1 MIAAYQRISRADG
14 DLGKDGKD
22 MIHYVLASHGN
33 YAREALNSAKM
44 ICGEDTDRMNLLSV
58 QDDGDGID
66 RFGTEAAALAENLRG
81 EPVLI
86 MADLFGGSPFMTLLS
101 AFRDTEYVCLTGFNL
116 AMVIQMLQYDGD
128 DLHELAED
136 IASIGKDVSIRLIP
150 KIIPEEQN
158 D

>member
-1 MIAAYQRISRADG
+1 MDRAVF
-14 DLGKDGKD
+14 
-22 MIHYVLASHGN
+22 IHNTLRDFVSH
-33 YAREALNSAKM
+33 
-44 ICGEDTDRMNLLSV
+44 
-58 QDDGDGID
+58 
-66 RFGTEAAALAENLRG
+66 
-81 EPVLI
+81 
-86 MADLFGGSPFMTLLS
+86 S

-150 KIIPEEQN
+150 KIIPEEEQN

>member
-1 MIAAYQRISRADG
+1 
-14 DLGKDGKD
+14 
-22 MIHYVLASHGN
+22 MIHYVL
-33 YAREALNSAKM
+33 
-44 ICGEDTDRMNLLSV
+44 
-58 QDDGDGID
+58 D
-66 RFGTEAAALAENLRG
+66 RFGTEAAALAESFRG

-150 KIIPEEQN
+150 KIIPEEEQN

>member
-1 MIAAYQRISRADG
+1 
-14 DLGKDGKD
+14 
-22 MIHYVLASHGN
+22 
-33 YAREALNSAKM
+33 
-44 ICGEDTDRMNLLSV
+44 MNLLSV

-150 KIIPEEQN
+150 KIIPEEEQN

>member
-1 MIAAYQRISRADG
+1 MNRIVFCLHNCFMRN
-14 DLGKDGKD
+14 
-22 MIHYVLASHGN
+22 MN
-33 YAREALNSAKM
+33 Y
-44 ICGEDTDRMNLLSV
+44 TH
-58 QDDGDGID
+58 
-66 RFGTEAAALAENLRG
+66 
-81 EPVLI
+81 
-86 MADLFGGSPFMTLLS
+86 LFGGSPFMTLLS

-150 KIIPEEQN
+150 KIIPEEEQN

>member
-1 MIAAYQRISRADG
+1 
-14 DLGKDGKD
+14 

-58 QDDGDGID
+58 QDDGDEID

-150 KIIPEEQN
+150 KIIPEEEQN

>member
-1 MIAAYQRISRADG
+1 
-14 DLGKDGKD
+14 

-86 MADLFGGSPFMTLLS
+86 MADLFGGSPFMMLLS

-128 DLHELAED
+128 DLHELAEGHCLHREGRQYSPD
-136 IASIGKDVSIRLIP
+136 S
-150 KIIPEEQN
+150 QN
-158 D
+158 YSGGGAK

>member
-1 MIAAYQRISRADG
+1 MGVVKEGGKTHDPLCTRQSRKLCPG
-14 DLGKDGKD
+14 GTELRKNDLRRG
-22 MIHYVLASHGN
+22 H
-33 YAREALNSAKM
+33 
-44 ICGEDTDRMNLLSV
+44 LLSV

-150 KIIPEEQN
+150 KIIPEEEQN

>member
-1 MIAAYQRISRADG
+1 
-14 DLGKDGKD
+14 

-81 EPVLI
+81 EPGMI
-86 MADLFGGSPFMTLLS
+86 CMNWRRTLPPS
-101 AFRDTEYVCLTGFNL
+101 GRTSVFA
-116 AMVIQMLQYDGD
+116 
-128 DLHELAED
+128 
-136 IASIGKDVSIRLIP
+136 
-150 KIIPEEQN
+150 
-158 D
+158 

>member
-1 MIAAYQRISRADG
+1 
-14 DLGKDGKD
+14 
-22 MIHYVLASHGN
+22 
-33 YAREALNSAKM
+33 
-44 ICGEDTDRMNLLSV
+44 
-58 QDDGDGID
+58 
-66 RFGTEAAALAENLRG
+66 
-81 EPVLI
+81 

-150 KIIPEEQN
+150 KIIPEEEQN

>member
-1 MIAAYQRISRADG
+1 
-14 DLGKDGKD
+14 

-66 RFGTEAAALAENLRG
+66 RFGTEAAELAGNLRG

-86 MADLFGGSPFMTLLS
+86 IRCCNMTGMICMNWRRTLPPS
-101 AFRDTEYVCLTGFNL
+101 GRTSVFA
-116 AMVIQMLQYDGD
+116 
-128 DLHELAED
+128 
-136 IASIGKDVSIRLIP
+136 
-150 KIIPEEQN
+150 
-158 D
+158 